1 MSSTALKV
9 SAAFSASVREAAEAA
24 DRSMTGQVEHW
35 GKLGRAAERVL
46 PAQVA
51 AALKQCGGD
60 LDAAEDPALR
70 RRVLEALAAV
80 TAGQG
85 AGETTRYLQ
94 SLGQPLFEADPYD
107 PGKILRI
114 LPDGTRQ
121 RGRMGSRGF
130 QPDP

>member
-60 LDAAEDPALR
+60 LDAAEDPELR

-80 TAGQG
+80 TAHSPEVLREKIGLSKK
-85 AGETTRYLQ
+85 TRFV
-94 SLGQPLFEADPYD
+94 PDPERQD
-107 PGKILRI
+107 GLIRVSPA
-114 LPDGTRQ
+114 GTRV
-121 RGRMGSRGF
+121 RGMMEGRVFVPAG
-130 QPDP
+130 